1 MLYSLTVLIAG
12 IFLGQEYV
20 MVPSVKIL
28 ATNLIV
34 YLQNLKNPTEIE
46 IEIDNQSYFKR
57 FFWW

>member
-12 IFLGQEYV
+12 IFLGQEYN

-34 YLQNLKNPTEIE
+34 YLQNLKNPNEIE
-46 IEIDNQSYFKR
+46 VAVDNQSYFKR